1 MKILYL
7 IPARGRSKGLPGKN
21 IKILGN
27 KPLINYSIDFARNF
41 TIDSNICVSS
51 DDKEIIK
58 CVNDYGLKTYFKR
71 PENLATDYSTTNE
84 VINHALSYYESIGV
98 KYDLVILLQP
108 TSPFRKIQDLKN
120 MLNIWSN
127 DLDLL
132 VSVRE
137 NHDSPYFNI
146 FEENSKGF
154 LQKSKEST
162 VTRRQDAP
170 KAYAI
175 NGSIYIYNVKS
186 IKKNEIILIK
196 KYVMKDHINS
206 LDIDTS
212 FDFMICQTVIK
223 NNLLDWLIKKS
234 NTLNQ
239 KIIQPLILNHD
250 GSKIWNA
257 GGLINNFFG
266 TFETLKRGKSFK
278 NFKSERNLTEWFTG
292 CCVLI
297 KSEIFNDIGF
307 FDERFF
313 AYYEDV
319 DYSIR
324 LKKMGYS
331 IALMTNSYLQHYE
344 SASSKSMNK
353 IEGNLSPYV
362 HYLNIR
368 NHILLLKKHSK
379 SFNLIGVLLYQLVKI
394 FSYLIYFLI
403 RFRFNKFKMVSKGL
417 VDAINFKK

>member
-1 MKILYL
+1 MNADKKIA
-7 IPARGRSKGLPGKN
+7 I
-21 IKILGN
+21 II
-27 KPLINYSIDFARNF
+27 INW
-41 TIDSNICVSS
+41 
-51 DDKEIIK
+51 K
-58 CVNDYGLKTYFKR
+58 
-71 PENLATDYSTTNE
+71 
-84 VINHALSYYESIGV
+84 
-98 KYDLVILLQP
+98 KYDLTLNCIDSV
-108 TSPFRKIQDLKN
+108 LK
-120 MLNIWSN
+120 S
-127 DLDLL
+127 
-132 VSVRE
+132 S
-137 NHDSPYFNI
+137 Y
-146 FEENSKGF
+146 
-154 LQKSKEST
+154 
-162 VTRRQDAP
+162 
-170 KAYAI
+170 
-175 NGSIYIYNVKS
+175 
-186 IKKNEIILIK
+186 KNFKIILI
-196 KYVMKDHINS
+196 DNEAQNSFPDEINKS
-206 LDIDTS
+206 EKIQ
-212 FDFMICQTVIK
+212 IIK
-223 NNLLDWLIKKS
+223 NENNEGFSKANNQGIKYSIKNGFDYVLLLNNDTLIKNDLIYS
-234 NTLNQ
+234 LIQQSSTLNQ
-239 KIIQPLILNHD
+239 KIIQPLILNYD

-257 GGLINNFFG
+257 GGKINNFFG
-266 TFETLKRGKSFK
+266 TFQTLEKGKGFK
-278 NFKSERNLTEWFTG
+278 NFKRNRIYTDWFTG

-297 KSEIFNDIGF
+297 KVEIFNHVGY